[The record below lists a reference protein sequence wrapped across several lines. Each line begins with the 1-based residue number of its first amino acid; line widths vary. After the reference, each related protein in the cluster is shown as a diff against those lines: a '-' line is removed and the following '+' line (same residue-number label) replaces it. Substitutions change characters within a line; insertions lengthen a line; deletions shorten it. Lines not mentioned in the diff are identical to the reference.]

1 MQARAAHT
9 YMRLVRR
16 THVGQEGHAD
26 DAEADAVEDEP
37 VVRVPWHERAVV
49 GGAARAVARRRD
61 VGVGDEDEVG
71 RPHPEEEEVVDEC
84 KHRLREV
91 AEAVRR
97 SARRDPKELEH
108 GLRGRDGGT
117 GVMDWGTS
125 PSTGPCFRNGLRGVF
140 PAGKGLGSVKAVLSR
155 VGSGAGGRWAP
166 ASRGPGR
173 VELEPHD
180 GVDEDDDKHDDLRR
194 RRPPRGHCAPSGR
207 P

>member
-49 GGAARAVARRRD
+49 GAAARAVGRRRD

-71 RPHPEEEEVVDEC
+71 RPDPEEEEVVDERH
-84 KHRLREV
+84 HRLREV

-97 SARRDPKELEH
+97 PARRAQSESLSDH
-108 GLRGRDGGT
+108 GERICG
-117 GVMDWGTS
+117 
-125 PSTGPCFRNGLRGVF
+125 PS
-140 PAGKGLGSVKAVLSR
+140 
-155 VGSGAGGRWAP
+155 
-166 ASRGPGR
+166 
-173 VELEPHD
+173 
-180 GVDEDDDKHDDLRR
+180 
-194 RRPPRGHCAPSGR
+194 
-207 P
+207 

>member
-49 GGAARAVARRRD
+49 GAAARAVGRRRD

-71 RPHPEEEEVVDEC
+71 RPDPEEEEVVDEC
-84 KHRLREV
+84 KHRLRKV

-97 SARRDPKELEH
+97 PARRDPKELEH
-108 GLRGRDGGT
+108 GLRGRRRM
-117 GVMDWGTS
+117 GV
-125 PSTGPCFRNGLRGVF
+125 R
-140 PAGKGLGSVKAVLSR
+140 GKGLGYGPEYGPVLSQWIAR
-155 VGSGAGGRWAP
+155 CVPGRQGAWLSQSCPLSRRFRGWRPLGAGE
-166 ASRGPGR
+166 SRTGSRRTGTP
-173 VELEPHD
+173 
-180 GVDEDDDKHDDLRR
+180 RR
-194 RRPPRGHCAPSGR
+194 RR
-207 P
+207 